1 MFSPLSFLRPGD
13 QIISEYHTEVQ
24 VSGINMTGKTRLKSP
39 KGLGEGLSVAG
50 VGWSI
55 TVQDTVM
62 GAGYGLGHGTDY
74 TSLERQINL
83 SCFWQELVQ
92 G

>member
-50 VGWSI
+50 VG
-55 TVQDTVM
+55 
-62 GAGYGLGHGTDY
+62 
-74 TSLERQINL
+74 
-83 SCFWQELVQ
+83 
-92 G
+92 